1 MCVLACTCV
10 HVCVYIWG
18 QLALCPAMN
27 TCCYCLPT
35 PIPSS
40 PVKSLWFSYSDL
52 LLLLVQRW
60 WHDSHDCFSSSCF
73 LWLLWGWTR
82 DFIQSQRAILAL
94 LMELLEKRCSHSF
107 WGHWPSMSL
116 ERQAAILLPQGD
128 GTNILEMRPEIWA
141 RQPVSSHKWSPMTCR
156 VPRLTNQQ
164 LHHDH
169 CYVAYASFISITCNY
184 KSCSR
189 QSFSPEWQ
197 KCESCHHLWTIP
209 SMLDYSRQKP
219 S

>member
-1 MCVLACTCV
+1 MTRMIVFLLPAFCDYFGDGHVTSSSHREQYWHFWWNYWRRDVL
-10 HVCVYIWG
+10 
-18 QLALCPAMN
+18 
-27 TCCYCLPT
+27 
-35 PIPSS
+35 IPSGAT
-40 PVKSLWFSYSDL
+40 DL
-52 LLLLVQRW
+52 VW
-60 WHDSHDCFSSSCF
+60 AWS
-73 LWLLWGWTR
+73 W
-82 DFIQSQRAILAL
+82 
-94 LMELLEKRCSHSF
+94 
-107 WGHWPSMSL
+107 SM
-116 ERQAAILLPQGD
+116 AAILLPQGD